1 MYLASLL
8 VITAVVLMVL
18 YWAGFLLWA
27 WRSGQFDGIQEIRW
41 RPIDDEL
48 NTEREHHGER

>member
-8 VITAVVLMVL
+8 VITAVGLMVF

-27 WRSGQFDGIQEIRW
+27 WRSGQFDATQEMRW
-41 RPIDDEL
+41 RPIDDEPIA
-48 NTEREHHGER
+48 ERGHHGQR

>member
-1 MYLASLL
+1 MYPASLL
-8 VITAVVLMVL
+8 VITAVALMVF

-48 NTEREHHGER
+48 ITERDGRGER